1 MELKKNPNA
10 DLEKS
15 RGMFL
20 LLGLILSLGIAIG
33 AIEYRTYESGPMDL
47 GQLDVA
53 IDDEVIP
60 ITEREQKPP
69 PPPPPPPPEILE
81 VVADEVELEEE
92 LEIESIE
99 TDQEEVIE
107 IIEVEEEESDEI
119 LNFAVVENKPVFPGC
134 ENEPNEEAKFQ
145 CFQLSLMKFISKNVD
160 YPEMSRQMGVQG
172 RVFVSFVVEK
182 NGKISNVEV
191 ARGVD
196 KMLDKSAVD
205 VVGKL
210 PKLKPAKQSGRA
222 VRMSYTVP
230 INFRLQ

>member
-1 MELKKNPNA
+1 MELKKNPQA

-15 RGMFL
+15 RNLYL
-20 LLGLILSLGIAIG
+20 LIGLVLSLAFSIA
-33 AIEYRTYESGPMDL
+33 AIEYRTYDRGPIDL
-47 GQLDVA
+47 GQLDVE
-53 IDDEVIP
+53 IEDEIIP

-69 PPPPPPPPEILE
+69 PPPPPPPQEIIE

-92 LEIESIE
+92 LEIESTE
-99 TDQEEVIE
+99 TDQEEVVE
-107 IIEVEEEESDEI
+107 FIEVEEEESDEI

-182 NGKISNVEV
+182 DGKVSNVSV

-196 KMLDKSAVD
+196 KMLDESAIA
-205 VVGKL
+205 VVKKI
-210 PKLKPAKQSGRA
+210 PPLKPAKQSGRP

>member
-1 MELKKNPNA
+1 MEPKKNPQA

-15 RGMFL
+15 RNIFL
-20 LLGLILSLGIAIG
+20 LIGLVLSLGISIA
-33 AIEYRTYESGPMDL
+33 AIEYRTYDRGPIDL
-47 GQLDVA
+47 GQLDVD
-53 IDDEVIP
+53 IDDEIIP

-69 PPPPPPPPEILE
+69 PPPPPPQEIIE
-81 VVADEVELEEE
+81 VVDDEVELEEE

-99 TDQEEVIE
+99 TDQEEVVE
-107 IIEVEEEESDEI
+107 FIEVEEEESDEI

-134 ENEPNEEAKFQ
+134 ENEPTEEAKFQ

-182 NGKISNVEV
+182 NGKISNVQV

-196 KMLDKSAVD
+196 KMLDNSAID
-205 VVGKL
+205 VVKKI
-210 PKLKPAKQSGRA
+210 PTLKPAKQSGRA

>member
-1 MELKKNPNA
+1 MELKKSPKA
-10 DLEKS
+10 DLEKT
-15 RGMFL
+15 RNVFL
-20 LLGLILSLGIAIG
+20 LIGLVVSLGVAVA
-33 AIEYRTYESGPMDL
+33 AIEYRTYEKGPMDL
-47 GQLDVA
+47 GVLDVD
-53 IDDEVIP
+53 IEDEIIP

-69 PPPPPPPPEILE
+69 PPPPPPPQEIIE
-81 VVADEVELEEE
+81 VVSDEVELEEE

-99 TDQEEVIE
+99 TDQEEVVE
-107 IIEVEEEESDEI
+107 FIEVEEEESDEI

-134 ENEPNEEAKFQ
+134 ENEPTEEAKFQ
-145 CFQLSLMKFISKNVD
+145 CFQKSLMLFIRDNVE

-182 NGKISNVEV
+182 DGSVSNVSV

-196 KMLDKSAVD
+196 KMLDKSATD
-205 VVGKL
+205 VVGKF
-210 PKLKPAKQSGRA
+210 PKMKPAKQSGRP